1 MNLGEFIK
9 KLIRNYLPESTSQTR
24 IEEVFNDYYKELS
37 TCGNCDYDKA
47 YSEIFRT
54 YDKVRMPNAAYL
66 IEVLNKYRVITS
78 ENGMTCPVQ
87 IINFNVLRD
96 GKKREYAFST
106 ATDNY
111 EELKRK
117 HEKLGDIVITDKYGN
132 DLSEE
137 EIRDNNVVSG
147 KWGTYGGYN

>member
-1 MNLGEFIK
+1 MNLGEFIR
-9 KLIRNYLPESTSQTR
+9 KLIRNYMPESTSQSR
-24 IEEVFNDYYKELS
+24 MEEVFDDFFNELS
-37 TCGNCDYDKA
+37 IIGQCDYDKA
-47 YSEIFRT
+47 YSDIFRN
-54 YDKVRMPNAAYL
+54 YDKSKMPNCSYL
-66 IEVLNKYRVITS
+66 IPLLSKYKA
-78 ENGMTCPVQ
+78 NNNMTCPVQ

-111 EELKRK
+111 EELKKK
-117 HEKLGDIVITDKYGN
+117 HEKLGDIVLTDKYGN

-137 EIRDNNVVSG
+137 KIRENNVVSG